1 MSSARKLAGVDG
13 LRGLAAIGIVLLHT
27 WMYTG
32 ARDPG
37 HSVLLDAVIGELRL
51 GLTYFF
57 ALSGFLLARPWLRAA
72 LDGTA
77 GPALGAYALH
87 RAARVLP
94 AYWFALVGAFL
105 VLEGTGHPREAARSE
120 LPAFALFA
128 QNQINATA
136 GQLNPPTWS
145 LSVEVG
151 FYALLPLLGIA
162 LVRLARR
169 WGRTGVLAGCGGLA
183 GIGLAWTLAGAL
195 RGWPE
200 TVLTSLPT
208 YLPVFA
214 VGIASAALMHGRSL
228 GPRAAAALLAAGIA
242 AVALNG
248 WWHSAGTGLVGHT
261 LLDLPAGLGF
271 GAIIVAVTARPLRVL
286 DIPPIRALGTVSYG
300 LYLWHMPVLYWLV
313 TRDAFPEHPLS
324 AFVAV
329 AVPALALGGLSW
341 FAIERPAL
349 AWSRRRR
356 RVAPGREPVARER
369 WQGAE
374 ARP

>member
-1 MSSARKLAGVDG
+1 MSSARRLAGVDG
-13 LRGLAAIGIVLLHT
+13 LRGLAALGIVVLHT

-37 HSVLLDAVIGELRL
+37 HSVLLDAVVGELRL

-57 ALSGFLLARPWLRAA
+57 ALSGFLLIRPWLRSA
-72 LDGTA
+72 LEGTT
-77 GPALGAYALH
+77 GPALGSYALH

-94 AYWFALVGAFL
+94 GYWLALIGAFL
-105 VLEGTGHPREAARSE
+105 VLDGTDHPRAAAPSE

-128 QNQINATA
+128 QNQFQATA

-151 FYALLPLLGIA
+151 FYALLPLAGLL

-169 WGRTGVLAGCGGLA
+169 HGRAGALAGCGVLA
-183 GIGLAWTLAGAL
+183 ALGLAWTLAAAL
-195 RGWPE
+195 LHWPE
-200 TVLTSLPT
+200 TALTSLPT

-214 VGIASAALMHGRSL
+214 TGMA
-228 GPRAAAALLAAGIA
+228 A
-242 AVALNG
+242 AVALHGRSPGRRTASALLAGGVVAVVANG
-248 WWHSAGTGLVGHT
+248 WWHSAGTGLVGHVVF
-261 LLDLPAGLGF
+261 DLPAAIGF
-271 GAIIVAVTARPLRVL
+271 AAIIVAVTARPVRVL
-286 DIPPIRALGTVSYG
+286 EVRPVRALGTVSYG
-300 LYLWHMPVLYWLV
+300 LYLWHMPVLYFLV
-313 TRDAFPEHPLS
+313 TRGLFPEGPLA

-329 AVPALALGGLSW
+329 AVPALALGALSW
-341 FAIERPAL
+341 FAVERPVL

-356 RVAPGREPVARER
+356 RSQVRPAAARER
-369 WQGAE
+369 WRGAE